1 MKNYMLFITLLLA
14 LLSHFLS
21 FGQEKQQPVK
31 TDTIPGK
38 VVKYMNLS
46 KDAYEN
52 MQARK
57 SRIIGSLEEE
67 HRLYVSDIKTEL
79 KEYVMRLNKSIADG
93 DLGQEKADQLKTEYA
108 KHIAMQI
115 AAHRK
120 KINGEIE
127 FTKVRTSISS
137 DDIGGSSIEIST
149 EKGIEINIR
158 DFRKNKKELLT
169 TSGFT
174 LGAGFNF
181 MSGEGLGIND
191 FSYENNN
198 YFSLGYQWQTA
209 ISKNHKW
216 RMNYGIAYQSQKT
229 ELNGNRIFSPNTDNT
244 QVVGIGFDVKDA
256 KFRQDQLIFPL
267 QLEYGGNSKKEYED
281 GRIRYNQWNTW
292 KVGIGGFVG
301 FNMSSR
307 LKLRYEENG
316 RDIKQ
321 ATVNAFDTNP
331 FVYGI
336 DAYVGR
342 DNFTFFGRM
351 NLNKVF
357 KSDSV
362 DAQYVSFGIRLQ

>member
-1 MKNYMLFITLLLA
+1 MKKNILFITFILA
-14 LLSHFLS
+14 LLSNLVS
-21 FGQEKQQPVK
+21 YGQEKRQPIK
-31 TDTIPGK
+31 TDTINGK
-38 VVKYMNLS
+38 AIKYMNLS
-46 KDAYEN
+46 KDAYQN
-52 MQARK
+52 MQASK
-57 SRIIGSLEEE
+57 SRIITNLEEE

-79 KEYVMRLNKSIADG
+79 KEYVVRLNKSIADR
-93 DLGQEKADQLKTEYA
+93 DLEQGKADQLKTEYA
-108 KHIAMQI
+108 ENIALQI

-120 KINGEIE
+120 KIDGEIE

-149 EKGIEINIR
+149 EKGIEINIA
-158 DFRKNKKELLT
+158 DFRKKKKEIFT

-174 LGAGFNF
+174 LGVGFNF
-181 MSGEGLGIND
+181 MDGVGLGIND

-198 YFSLGYQWQTA
+198 YFSLGYQRQTA
-209 ISKNHKW
+209 VSENHKW
-216 RMNYGIAYQSQKT
+216 RVNYGVAYQSQKT
-229 ELNGNRIFSPNTDNT
+229 ELNGNRIFSPHTDNT

-256 KFRQDQLIFPL
+256 KFRQDQLVFPF

-281 GRIRYNQWNTW
+281 GRIRYNQWNNW

-331 FVYGI
+331 FVYGV

-351 NLNKVF
+351 NLNNVF